1 MAVELPYCSTAE
13 EVFCTQAIKG
23 GASPF
28 PVSLVSYRHHFTFSC
43 SPHKDKSYFVKMSD
57 EGKLFIGGLSFET
70 NEDSLAAAFGKYGT
84 IEKVDV
90 IRDKETGRS
99 RGFGFVKYDNV
110 EDAKDALDAMNGKTL
125 DGRAIRVDE
134 AGKGG
139 RSRGG
144 FSSGPRGGRFNS
156 GGRGGRGRGFS
167 SRGEYYNQTN
177 SLFFSLS
184 FVCNIC
190 SVHLGGSYGDRSY
203 GDRSYG
209 DRSFGGGD
217 RSFGGGG
224 YRSGGYSS
232 GGYRDNRGQGGYGDR
247 SGSYR
252 DSYDSYG

>member
-1 MAVELPYCSTAE
+1 
-13 EVFCTQAIKG
+13 
-23 GASPF
+23 
-28 PVSLVSYRHHFTFSC
+28 
-43 SPHKDKSYFVKMSD
+43 MSD

-70 NEDSLAAAFGKYGT
+70 NEESLEKAFSKYGT

-99 RGFGFVKYDNV
+99 RGFGFVKYDNAD
-110 EDAKDALDAMNGKTL
+110 DAKDALEAMNGKTL

-144 FSSGPRGGRFNS
+144 FSSCPRGGRFS
-156 GGRGGRGRGFS
+156 GSRGRGG
-167 SRGEYYNQTN
+167 
-177 SLFFSLS
+177 
-184 FVCNIC
+184 
-190 SVHLGGSYGDRSY
+190 GGYSGDRGY

-209 DRSFGGGD
+209 DRSFGNQE
-217 RSFGGGG
+217 RSFGSG

-232 GGYRDNRGQGGYGDR
+232 GGGGYRDNRGQGGYNDR

-252 DSYDSYG
+252 DGYDSYAAE

>member
-1 MAVELPYCSTAE
+1 
-13 EVFCTQAIKG
+13 
-23 GASPF
+23 
-28 PVSLVSYRHHFTFSC
+28 
-43 SPHKDKSYFVKMSD
+43 MSD

-167 SRGEYYNQTN
+167 SRVMATEATVTEATATEALVVETEALAVVDTEVEDIPQVVVVTGTT
-177 SLFFSLS
+177 
-184 FVCNIC
+184 
-190 SVHLGGSYGDRSY
+190 GDRV
-203 GDRSYG
+203 DMETAL
-209 DRSFGGGD
+209 DPIATAMTAMFG
-217 RSFGGGG
+217 FMEPIKT
-224 YRSGGYSS
+224 
-232 GGYRDNRGQGGYGDR
+232 
-247 SGSYR
+247 
-252 DSYDSYG
+252 

>member
-1 MAVELPYCSTAE
+1 
-13 EVFCTQAIKG
+13 
-23 GASPF
+23 
-28 PVSLVSYRHHFTFSC
+28 
-43 SPHKDKSYFVKMSD
+43 MSD

-144 FSSGPRGGRFNS
+144 FSSGPRGG
-156 GGRGGRGRGFS
+156 
-167 SRGEYYNQTN
+167 
-177 SLFFSLS
+177 
-184 FVCNIC
+184 
-190 SVHLGGSYGDRSY
+190 GSYGDRSY

-232 GGYRDNRGQGGYGDR
+232 GGGGYRDNRGQGGYGDR

-252 DSYDSYG
+252 DSYDSYATHE

>member
-1 MAVELPYCSTAE
+1 
-13 EVFCTQAIKG
+13 
-23 GASPF
+23 
-28 PVSLVSYRHHFTFSC
+28 
-43 SPHKDKSYFVKMSD
+43 MSD

-70 NEDSLAAAFGKYGT
+70 NEESLAAAFGKYGT

-110 EDAKDALDAMNGKTL
+110 EDAKDALEAMNGKTL

-139 RSRGG
+139 RTRGG
-144 FSSGPRGGRFNS
+144 FNSGPRGGRFS
-156 GGRGGRGRGFS
+156 GSRGRGGG
-167 SRGEYYNQTN
+167 YN
-177 SLFFSLS
+177 
-184 FVCNIC
+184 
-190 SVHLGGSYGDRSY
+190 GDRGY

-217 RSFGGGG
+217 RNFGGGG

-232 GGYRDNRGQGGYGDR
+232 SGYRENRGQGGYGDR

-252 DSYDSYG
+252 DGYDSYATHE